1 MEEFRRI
8 AHSNHKEEKM
18 TSKMVE
24 GLKMVEIT
32 YDADICG
39 KCGLCAMACA
49 LKVLKQEERG
59 TIPRVDEAR
68 LESCVRCGQC
78 VAICPRGSLSHS
90 HFPAGTVH
98 PIRSEIVPTYDQ
110 VLELI
115 RSRRSKRAYKE
126 KPVEQDAIEKVLEA
140 ARFGPSGHN
149 KQSTEFVVVQD
160 PETRHEIG
168 ALTAKGLRKLAQ
180 PFKSAIGRMIMR
192 RILGPRGAA
201 YLGEMAPEMEGLADL
216 YDEGT
221 DLILREAPVL
231 LLFCADCVG
240 GTFAG
245 TNASIAVHNAA
256 LAAEALGLG
265 CYYAGFAVIVSE
277 RDDSIARLVGL
288 PETHKIYG
296 ALAMGY
302 PRLKFKNWP
311 ERNPASVTWLEAA

>member
-1 MEEFRRI
+1 
-8 AHSNHKEEKM
+8 M
-18 TSKMVE
+18 TSKMAE

-32 YDADICG
+32 HDAARCK
-39 KCGLCAMACA
+39 KCGFCAMTCA
-49 LKVLKQEERG
+49 LKVLRQEERG
-59 TIPRVDEAR
+59 TIPRVNEAR

-78 VAICPRGSLSHS
+78 VAICPQGALSHS

-126 KPVEQDAIEKVLEA
+126 KPVEKDAIEKVLEA

-231 LLFCADCVG
+231 ILFCADSVG

-245 TNASIAVHNAA
+245 TNANIAVHNAA

-265 CYYAGFAVIVSE
+265 CYYTGFVVIVSE

-302 PRLKFKNWP
+302 PRLEFKNWP
-311 ERNPASVTWLEAA
+311 ERNPASVTWLGAA

>member
-1 MEEFRRI
+1 M
-8 AHSNHKEEKM
+8 
-18 TSKMVE
+18 
-24 GLKMVEIT
+24 LEIR
-32 YDADICG
+32 YDADLCG

-126 KPVEQDAIEKVLEA
+126 KPVEQDAIAKVLEA
-140 ARFGPSGHN
+140 
-149 KQSTEFVVVQD
+149 
-160 PETRHEIG
+160 ETRHEIG

-231 LLFCADCVG
+231 LLFCADSVG

-265 CYYAGFAVIVSE
+265 CYYAGFVVIVSE

-288 PETHKIYG
+288 PETHRIYG